1 MMRNTLQAAAAA
13 LFLFAAAPG
22 ALYSKRNVEG
32 ALGMDGAG
40 RLETHG
46 ILRWGK
52 WAVGIGARLPLFFDG
67 EGAEGS
73 EGAGGWAAGVRA
85 AGGVNSPWLTLGS
98 LSAGGLAAEVRN
110 PGYAGLSRLGERTMY
125 RANIRA
131 VSMRKFGIALHH
143 PGGRY
148 GGGWEKRKSGEY
160 FNAWAV
166 PLALESLSAELFIE
180 GGLSYS
186 SRGDKRWYPRIQ
198 PRPGGRIGIAGLRV
212 RGDAGRWKWG
222 FTALGS
228 AGRLYRPGVMGSGSL
243 TWTKAAWRFRL
254 RAGWGSDFFR
264 NADGRRVSASRG
276 AAADAHYRPAS
287 GLQAALGWRLPFAGV
302 PGTRMESGGARA
314 VLGWRFDRLSLGVE
328 ARWNRI
334 MLIPDA
340 GAPVL
345 SLIAAELDLGAASGL
360 RIRWTWKYPGAGLSD
375 SPRSPGAQAVHL
387 TARLRAG
394 RFQRWKLISKLRW
407 NAEHTLLDIG
417 MRWYID
423 AAPHRLSL
431 ALSFG
436 DIPRDWGRGPSG
448 AGDFRVTVTW
458 AVKLD

>member
-13 LFLFAAAPG
+13 LFLFAAAPLS
-22 ALYSKRNVEG
+22 LYSNRNIES

-40 RLETHG
+40 RLEAHG

-67 EGAEGS
+67 

-131 VSMRKFGIALHH
+131 VSMRRFGIAVHH

-160 FNAWAV
+160 FRVWAL
-166 PLALESLSAELFIE
+166 PLVLDSLSAELFIE

-186 SRGDKRWYPRIQ
+186 SRGDKRWYPGIQ
-198 PRPGGRIGIAGLRV
+198 PRPGGRIGIAGLRI
-212 RGDAGRWKWG
+212 RGAAGRWRWG
-222 FTALGS
+222 LTALGS
-228 AGRLYRPGVMGSGSL
+228 AGQAYRPGFMGSGSL

-254 RAGWGSDFFR
+254 RTAWGSDFFR
-264 NADGRRVSASRG
+264 NAEGRRVSASRG
-276 AAADAHYRPAS
+276 AAGDAHYRPAA
-287 GLQAALGWRLPFAGV
+287 GPQAALGFRLPFAGV
-302 PGTRMESGGARA
+302 PGTRTESGGVRTL
-314 VLGWRFDRLSLGVE
+314 LGWRFDLLNLGFSMSLE

-340 GAPVL
+340 ESPVL
-345 SLIAAELDLGAASGL
+345 SLLAAEMDAGAASGVT
-360 RIRWTWKYPGAGLSD
+360 IRWTWKYPESGLSA
-375 SPRSPGAQAVHL
+375 PPGSPGGQAVHL
-387 TARLRAG
+387 EVRLRAG
-394 RFQRWKLISKLRW
+394 RLQRWKLISKLHW
-407 NAEHTLLDIG
+407 NAERTLLDIG
-417 MRWYID
+417 MRWHID

-431 ALSFG
+431 ALSLR
-436 DIPRDWGRGPSG
+436 DIPRDWIPGPSG
-448 AGDFRVTVTW
+448 AGDLRITVTW
-458 AVKLD
+458 GMKLD